1 MRLPCFGLSLAYK
14 ECPVHHEKSCNHVK
28 GILFVHRDILPGL
41 SEVDLPLF
49 SRVVSP
55 NIVIKARFYKMFD
68 SVPFKHC
75 KELIFTISFS
85 FFIKRAR
92 SIRAIDLHNGFL
104 FGVQPILCFIFSYPD
119 HPVRMCA
126 VGFGL
131 DLG

>member
-1 MRLPCFGLSLAYK
+1 M
-14 ECPVHHEKSCNHVK
+14 
-28 GILFVHRDILPGL
+28 
-41 SEVDLPLF
+41 
-49 SRVVSP
+49 
-55 NIVIKARFYKMFD
+55 
-68 SVPFKHC
+68 
-75 KELIFTISFS
+75 
-85 FFIKRAR
+85 AR